1 MSFLSI
7 NTCVN
12 DQEFVGRL
20 NACAAQEGAFD
31 PVTKAFTLR
40 WAVAATNDIASAYDS
55 ALAAGNPSPG
65 GDPAV
70 ITDLMILS
78 AVQAHWDD
86 VP

>member
-12 DQEFVGRL
+12 DQSFIGRL
-20 NACAAQEGAFD
+20 NACAAQEGAVD

-40 WAVAATNDIASAYDS
+40 WAVAASADIASAYDS
-55 ALAAGNPSPG
+55 ALAAGNPDPG

-70 ITDLMILS
+70 ITDQMILS
-78 AVQAHWDD
+78 SVQAHWNDSA
-86 VP
+86 